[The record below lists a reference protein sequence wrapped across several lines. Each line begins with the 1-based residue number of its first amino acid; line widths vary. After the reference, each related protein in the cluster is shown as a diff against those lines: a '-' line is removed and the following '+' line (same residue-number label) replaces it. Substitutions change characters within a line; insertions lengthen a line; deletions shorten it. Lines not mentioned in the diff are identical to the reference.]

1 MNSVARSE
9 LNLDSLPGDVLTRI
23 AHRLP
28 GEFVAAMQL
37 CTTALYKALE
47 PAWESLYQ
55 QRWGCVLELL
65 EVGPFRSTCG
75 QQVAVHRCYRLAAP
89 ALQLRHAPC
98 AVCGYVTLGSYVQ
111 SPAEER
117 TWKQRYGTRH
127 VKIQTMLQK
136 LHADLSRSNCPQ
148 RSSDSK
154 WQAFSL
160 WNEPAIVHVS
170 IRDWQRHQEALA
182 ESCASLEDLV
192 RLIDLHAGPLALIA
206 AIQFLITC
214 ICRPSS
220 AVPGSSSE
228 LSARSRFEQME
239 ATSCTSPCQNTQS
252 PTADSGEVDVPSSDV
267 ASQLVNTC
275 TCSPGTHLCPHCAW
289 QALLQ
294 LEAMLTTCSS
304 SSSPVTLRTWR
315 LGELQ
320 PLAGWRTRDRMSSVR
335 STHPQTS

>member
-1 MNSVARSE
+1 M
-9 LNLDSLPGDVLTRI
+9 
-23 AHRLP
+23 
-28 GEFVAAMQL
+28 
-37 CTTALYKALE
+37 
-47 PAWESLYQ
+47 
-55 QRWGCVLELL
+55 LL
-65 EVGPFRSTCG
+65 
-75 QQVAVHRCYRLAAP
+75 
-89 ALQLRHAPC
+89 
-98 AVCGYVTLGSYVQ
+98 
-111 SPAEER
+111 
-117 TWKQRYGTRH
+117 
-127 VKIQTMLQK
+127 K

-148 RSSDSK
+148 RSSHSK

-228 LSARSRFEQME
+228 LSARRRFEQME
-239 ATSCTSPCQNTQS
+239 SNSCTSACHNY
-252 PTADSGEVDVPSSDV
+252 PTPMADSGEVALSSSDL
-267 ASQLVNTC
+267 ASQPVG
-275 TCSPGTHLCPHCAW
+275 TCSCTQGTAMCPHCAW
-289 QALLQ
+289 QALRS
-294 LEAMLTTCSS
+294 LEPRLATTPSS
-304 SSSPVTLRTWR
+304 GSPVTLRTWR

-335 STHPQTS
+335 STHEPPGCGVVLSRLQHLAAFRVQHVIGYHAMERSVLGCRLGAPGPRPRRACMAAPRSCPAEACIACPCTVQSSPIGRRCRRHSRPRSCSPCRGLPPERWESGAHCARGAGWT